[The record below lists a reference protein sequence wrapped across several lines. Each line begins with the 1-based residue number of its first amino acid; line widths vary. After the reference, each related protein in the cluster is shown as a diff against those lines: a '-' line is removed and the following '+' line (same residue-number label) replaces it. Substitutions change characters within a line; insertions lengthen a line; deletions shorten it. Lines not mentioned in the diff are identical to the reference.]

1 LNALA
6 VFDVPEWNG
15 VCYARAMVA
24 ARALAND
31 TTPPAA
37 EAPLARG
44 QELET
49 VRPLK
54 GHSGAEIL
62 LCVRGGSSVVRK
74 TAGIIAQN
82 TRLQEQIAKQRL
94 LAAHGLPFP
103 RVLSEGIDAMG
114 LAYAEMEYVPARTVA
129 SIIAAAAPFDQEQ
142 VLKTIER
149 ALTLFRLTAGRAL
162 DAGVFQNKIL
172 EIVTK
177 SEARIGD
184 ILADRIAKIGRDLS
198 TRDWS
203 GIPSSPCHGDM
214 TLENILLHQ
223 KRAVFIDCDETF
235 ASSYWLDLSKLF
247 QDVDGHWCLRKLYLE
262 PPTKTALANAV
273 GRLLRLAAPLRAL
286 TSRLEPSFDAY
297 RPQLTA
303 LNLFRTIPYTD
314 DRKQIE
320 FVLDRMRVVL
330 AR

>member
-1 LNALA
+1 
-6 VFDVPEWNG
+6 
-15 VCYARAMVA
+15 M
-24 ARALAND
+24 
-31 TTPPAA
+31 
-37 EAPLARG
+37 
-44 QELET
+44 
-49 VRPLK
+49 
-54 GHSGAEIL
+54 
-62 LCVRGGSSVVRK
+62 RK
-74 TAGIIAQN
+74 TAGTIAQN

-142 VLKTIER
+142 VLKAIER
-149 ALTLFRLTAGRAL
+149 ALTLFRLKAGRAL
-162 DAGVFQNKIL
+162 DVGVFQHKL
-172 EIVTK
+172 VEIIAK
-177 SEARIGD
+177 SEARVGD
-184 ILADRIAKIGRDLS
+184 RTLAGRIAKMGRDLS
-198 TRDWS
+198 TRNWS

-247 QDVDGHWCLRKLYLE
+247 QDVEGHWCLRKLYLE

-286 TSRLEPSFDAY
+286 ALRLEPGFDVY

-320 FVLDRMRVVL
+320 FVLDRMRAVL
-330 AR
+330 AP